1 MAKRL
6 DVIEQSFLDT
16 VQTNNLIE
24 KNDVIVVGVSGGP
37 DSITL
42 LVCLN
47 KYKEKFGYKLVVAHI
62 NHLIR
67 KDSTEDEEFVENV
80 CKNLGIEFFVKRAEV
95 EKLAE
100 EQKRGTEDMGRII
113 RYEFFK
119 EVAKKVGANKIAIAH
134 NMNDN
139 AETMIMNLL
148 RGTALSG
155 LEGIQP
161 INEDRFEDND
171 LIVIRPLV
179 NCKREDIENY
189 CEVNNLNPRIDS
201 TNKENIYRRNEIRNE
216 LIPYLKKFNPN
227 IVETLSRTSKLIY
240 ENNLFVD
247 TVIDNAFKTIIE
259 NQENKNNEN
268 IIEIKLDI
276 LNNMD
281 LIIKKGIIIKSI
293 KKLNGSSR
301 GIQKT
306 NIDDVISIA
315 DRGEGNKEITFNN
328 LKFSIKN
335 KKLIIAQ
342 LV

>member
-16 VQTNNLIE
+16 VQANNLIE

-42 LVCLN
+42 LACLN

-67 KDSTEDEEFVENV
+67 KDSTEDEEFVENT
-80 CKNLGIEFFVKRAEV
+80 CKKLGIEFFVKRAEV

-100 EQKRGTEDMGRII
+100 EEKRGTEDMGRMI

-119 EVAKKVGANKIAIAH
+119 EVASKVNANKIAIAH

-148 RGTALSG
+148 RGTGLTG

-161 INEDRFEDND
+161 INEDRFDNND
-171 LIVIRPLV
+171 LVVIRPLI

-227 IVETLSRTSKLIY
+227 IVETLSRTSKVIKDSNDFIASEVEKSFKEIVKE
-240 ENNLFVD
+240 ENKEII
-247 TVIDNAFKTIIE
+247 IDVNSFNELEKTI
-259 NQENKNNEN
+259 QR
-268 IIEIKLDI
+268 
-276 LNNMD
+276 
-281 LIIKKGIIIKSI
+281 GIILKSI
-293 KKLNGSSR
+293 EEILGNVRSISKV
-301 GIQKT
+301 
-306 NIDDVISIA
+306 NIDDICELA
-315 DRGEGNKEITFNN
+315 NRGEGNKEITFNN